1 MIKHGNSIKEVE
13 NSFIGTANIPLEIK
27 QIRNQQNFDKKNS
40 LKVFEFTQI
49 MEQLI
54 SSGLSIKDSLDVL
67 SEVEDNNIANEI
79 LEEIKKG
86 KSFADAIND
95 MREIFPSLY
104 RGIILIGDKVGS
116 VEKIFPR
123 LRIYLENQKK
133 IKDKITGALIYPSV
147 VLFTTIIGAVLLAL
161 FVFPKLQLMFQEF
174 GGEAA
179 SQLQTNIQ
187 NLRIGLLIV
196 GFFLSGILM
205 FFGMFS
211 KFSKDKIEIKKIK
224 DKLLLKIPIISSF
237 LISFETLNFSFA
249 METLTAGGVTIENAL
264 KEAAAVISNIEYKN
278 CIEKVLSDIVKGDS
292 LFIAFSKYK
301 IFPQYMKKWMK
312 VGERSGKTEQIFF
325 QIRNYYQNEIEIK
338 TTKFMSL
345 IEPALIIVIGIFLLI
360 LVLTII
366 VPIFSL
372 YGSIL

>member
-27 QIRNQQNFDKKNS
+27 HIRNQQNFDKKNS